1 MSTNHANYRDL
12 ERDVNNVLKMDTV
25 SENTEKT
32 GFNIMNYCKAPYIFV
47 LVPIVFG
54 AILFFMKPSIVMDVD
69 PENKEEKTL
78 SIKKIAIYTSV
89 LSIIVIGC
97 YYYFYGKM
105 KPKPNTE

>member
-1 MSTNHANYRDL
+1 MSNNHANYRDL

-25 SENTEKT
+25 PDKPEKT
-32 GFNIMNYCKAPYIFV
+32 GFNVMNYCKTPYIFV
-47 LVPIVFG
+47 LVPIFFG
-54 AILFFMKPSIVMDVD
+54 AILFFMKPNIVMDIN

-105 KPKPNTE
+105 KPKPKSE

>member
-1 MSTNHANYRDL
+1 
-12 ERDVNNVLKMDTV
+12 MDTV

-32 GFNIMNYCKAPYIFV
+32 GFNIMNYCKAPYIFFSSNY
-47 LVPIVFG
+47 FG

-69 PENKEEKTL
+69 PENKKKTL